1 MTGPAR
7 VAFYTRRG
15 CHLCDDAR
23 SVVARACRDAG
34 VGWREVDVDAEPALR
49 EQYGD
54 MVPVVAVDGRIVGYL
69 RLDPQRLRSA
79 LRSRA

>member
-1 MTGPAR
+1 MTQLDR
-7 VAFYTRRG
+7 VAFYTRQG

-23 SVVARACRDAG
+23 PVVARACREAG
-34 VGWREVDVDAEPALR
+34 VGWREVDVDADPAVQ
-49 EQYGD
+49 EQFGD
-54 MVPVVAVDGRIVGYL
+54 MVPVVEVDGRIVGYL